1 LAIVLYHYRISDII
15 FDNFRR
21 FSLSNKNKAVF
32 IIVVGL
38 ILVVIGIFASILL
51 VNRYRANQAPVAV
64 AEETVKT
71 TVVVLTRDLFL
82 GDKIAATDVELASV
96 PVEVAPRNA
105 IDTLEEV
112 VGKMIKT
119 DLVQGEMVLSHNLVD
134 PTNNINDLGFILGE
148 EHVLIAFPAGD
159 LMSLESMV
167 QRGDIVDIFATFK
180 EEVKAIGETTT
191 TTGESAEPEM
201 RTFTVDTFQKVG
213 VTALVVE
220 VIEQESNTGLIQGD
234 TNQTT
239 AKPKPRIRAY
249 LLAMKPQDALI
260 LKHLK
265 DIDAIFDIVLRAP
278 TSTVQFDLTPVTEE
292 YIIEFYGLEILP

>member
-1 LAIVLYHYRISDII
+1 M
-15 FDNFRR
+15 
-21 FSLSNKNKAVF
+21 SNKNKAVF

-191 TTGESAEPEM
+191 TAGESAEPEM
-201 RTFTVDTFQKVG
+201 RTFTVDTFQKTKIPG
-213 VTALVVE
+213 
-220 VIEQESNTGLIQGD
+220 N
-234 TNQTT
+234 
-239 AKPKPRIRAY
+239 P
-249 LLAMKPQDALI
+249 
-260 LKHLK
+260 
-265 DIDAIFDIVLRAP
+265 
-278 TSTVQFDLTPVTEE
+278 
-292 YIIEFYGLEILP
+292 